1 MMFNILFYL
10 LFFFKNSF
18 LLLTLVQ
25 LGWNLFSTEKLIP
38 GIIDYITRAATFQ
51 FPLNSVSGSPNGGH
65 NFSGREIVSVLV
77 DNLKDM
83 KS

>member
-1 MMFNILFYL
+1 MFNTLFYL
-10 LFFFKNSF
+10 YFFFKNSF
-18 LLLTLVQ
+18 LLLTLVIFE
-25 LGWNLFSTEKLIP
+25 WNLFSTEKLIP
-38 GIIDYITRAATFQ
+38 GIIDFIPQTATFQ

-65 NFSGREIVSVLV
+65 NFSGRETVSVLV